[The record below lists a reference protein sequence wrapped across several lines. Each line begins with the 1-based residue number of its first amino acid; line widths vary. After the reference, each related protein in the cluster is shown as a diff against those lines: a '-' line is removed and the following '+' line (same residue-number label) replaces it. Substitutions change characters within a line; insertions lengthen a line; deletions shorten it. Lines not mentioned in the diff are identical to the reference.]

1 MELRHLRYFVAV
13 ADELSFT
20 RGAEKLRIAQPSLT
34 RQIRDLEEE
43 LGVQLLDRT
52 KKRVLL
58 TRHGESFLQGAK
70 RLLGYS
76 AEIVQSVHDLDRKAS
91 AMINIGYVPNPF
103 HRALP
108 ATLTQFE
115 KNFPEISVNL
125 FGMSPT
131 EQVSAIKAGKLDIGF
146 VGLVPPTN
154 EPDLQVQFVAS
165 YPAVL
170 LLPKRNPLA
179 KKAIVKLA
187 GVGSLSFI
195 ALSEKCYPGYE
206 RWLRGSCEKL
216 GLKCKILQIV
226 DTESALLQAISS
238 GLGVALL
245 PDQIKDAMHENIVIK
260 PIKSAECFSSSV
272 VWKKANQSP
281 VLKSYLEVLE
291 TVSKKMIGRGR

>member
-20 RGAEKLRIAQPSLT
+20 KGAEKLHIAQPSLT

-58 TRHGESFLQGAK
+58 TRQGAFFLQGAK

-76 AEIVQSVHDLDRKAS
+76 AEIVQSVHDLDRKTS

-108 ATLTQFE
+108 ATLTEFE
-115 KNFPEISVNL
+115 KKFQEVSINL
-125 FGMSPT
+125 FGMSPM
-131 EQVSAIKAGKLDIGF
+131 EQISAIREGKLDIGF
-146 VGLVPPTN
+146 VGLVPPTA
-154 EPDLQVQFVAS
+154 ETDLETQIVGS

-170 LLPKRNPLA
+170 LLSRRNALA
-179 KKAIVKLA
+179 RKTIVRLP

-195 ALSEKCYPGYE
+195 SLSEKCYPGYE
-206 RWLRGSCEKL
+206 RWLRATCEKL
-216 GLKCKILQIV
+216 GVRCRILQTV
-226 DTESALLQAISS
+226 DTESTLLQIVASD
-238 GLGVALL
+238 LGVALL
-245 PDQIKDAMHENIVIK
+245 PHQIKDASHENIVIK
-260 PIKSAECFSSSV
+260 PVKPAECFSSSA

-281 VLKSYLEVLE
+281 VLKNYLDVLDR
-291 TVSKKMIGRGR
+291 VSKKVNKRGR

>member
-20 RGAEKLRIAQPSLT
+20 KGAEKLRIAQPSLT

-58 TRHGESFLQGAK
+58 TRQGAFFLQGAK

-76 AEIVQSVHDLDRKAS
+76 AEIVQSVHDLDRKTS

-103 HRALP
+103 HRVLP
-108 ATLTQFE
+108 ATLTEFE
-115 KNFPEISVNL
+115 KKFQEISINL
-125 FGMSPT
+125 FGMSPL
-131 EQVSAIKAGKLDIGF
+131 EQVSAIREGKLDIGF
-146 VGLVPPTN
+146 VGLMPPAAET
-154 EPDLQVQFVAS
+154 DLETQIVGS

-170 LLPKRNPLA
+170 LLSRRNALA
-179 KKAIVKLA
+179 KKAIVKLP

-195 ALSEKCYPGYE
+195 SLSDKCYPGYE
-206 RWLRGSCEKL
+206 RWLRGTCEKL
-216 GLKCKILQIV
+216 GVRCKILQTV
-226 DTESALLQAISS
+226 DTESTLLQIVGS

-245 PDQIKDAMHENIVIK
+245 PYQIKDASHENIAIK
-260 PIKSAECFSSSV
+260 PVNPAECFSSCAM
-272 VWKKANQSP
+272 WKKANQSP
-281 VLKSYLEVLE
+281 VLKSYLEVLDR
-291 TVSKKMIGRGR
+291 VSKKINRSSR